1 MLVSVNSGYVLYI
14 LTLFL
19 HSVMISF
26 SVLIFYYSDAGVKV
40 IVRSGVVM
48 APEILEKFSEPQHI
62 EYTTTDGATAY
73 GILD

>member
-1 MLVSVNSGYVLYI
+1 
-14 LTLFL
+14 
-19 HSVMISF
+19 MISF
-26 SVLIFYYSDAGVKV
+26 SLLILYYSDAGVKV
-40 IVRSGVVM
+40 IVRSGLVM